1 MKINL
6 ALLFPVTEAPGL
18 SRSPLHIKCS
28 KSVLCVKF
36 KTKPLRMEDAN
47 SIQTGHTAI
56 KRSSNPFG
64 KAVQGIAATI
74 GLASESIH
82 YHKQKRASQKSQ
94 RESIPRILSDDGCIA
109 AVNELHIS
117 QPPHEAEDQQ
127 TFPTQMDE
135 VAWALDEVQDATSTS
150 DGNTSQPEISA
161 LDSPKLVGSVLQSHS
176 PAKNPATG
184 RLELPVVITQRRPKA
199 RTRGFIRAYA
209 PILQNVGIDQ
219 ETFLHFIDQLNKAV
233 EPSPWI
239 TAIDLASL
247 AGHAFPE
254 PIHLLISASALMATQ
269 ITAEV
274 VSRSKSNAFLD
285 KMNQEFFKPKG
296 LIALVVTWKPK
307 TEASEQNATGIVDID
322 MSAAAPSKKPLED
335 GGPGMKRRKS
345 MIQMPS
351 AGEMFELPEFAPLV
365 FPQLDATPIS
375 PAPRSPGSPKHKVMK
390 HGTEIENEEVGEKQT
405 SKTSRRVK
413 ANISGEKGIAH
424 RAEPG
429 CLPAFR
435 HSTAEY
441 VGPAVRQVKLG
452 GKSAGSS
459 ARRTGRF
466 ISDYQD
472 RRAVA
477 RWSGQHP
484 DSRMAR
490 LAPAPG
496 FQSRFADPNHPAG
509 SGDLVALVTGG
520 KSTAAE
526 VGRGAARAAAAAG
539 REGMVRVRST
549 TERAG
554 LVRAGGEDGGPPRRI
569 VSPRAREAL
578 GEVRPR
584 GEWLPRLPQT
594 ATAGVA
600 PRLRRIGSLP
610 LGAPVRTMK
619 KLLQPVGLPP
629 PPLGSVRFLG
639 PGADHIC
646 QDILY
651 LMIVNL
657 PTEEEIANAAACL
670 NQVNK
675 ETKAE

>member
-1 MKINL
+1 MKLTKIH
-6 ALLFPVTEAPGL
+6 
-18 SRSPLHIKCS
+18 PLK
-28 KSVLCVKF
+28 
-36 KTKPLRMEDAN
+36 MEDAN

-56 KRSSNPFG
+56 KQSSNPFG

-82 YHKQKRASQKSQ
+82 HHKQKRASQKSQ
-94 RESIPRILSDDGCIA
+94 RDRIPRSLSGDGFIA
-109 AVNELHIS
+109 AVDELHIS
-117 QPPHEAEDQQ
+117 QSPHETEDQQ
-127 TFPTQMDE
+127 TLPTQVDE
-135 VAWALDEVQDATSTS
+135 VAWALDEVQDETSTG
-150 DGNTSQPEISA
+150 DGNTVSPDISP
-161 LDSPKLVGSVLQSHS
+161 LGSPKLAETFLQSHPTAKD
-176 PAKNPATG
+176 PAEPG
-184 RLELPVVITQRRPKA
+184 RLGMPVVITQRRPKA

-285 KMNQEFFKPKG
+285 RMNQEFFKPKG

-307 TEASEQNATGIVDID
+307 TEASEQNVSGIVDID
-322 MSAAAPSKKPLED
+322 MSAAAPSKTLPED
-335 GGPGMKRRKS
+335 AGPGMKRRKS

-375 PAPRSPGSPKHKVMK
+375 PEPGGPKNKTTKQGEEKESKGFGEQETTSTAQRARANTAADQAVPR
-390 HGTEIENEEVGEKQT
+390 
-405 SKTSRRVK
+405 
-413 ANISGEKGIAH
+413 

-520 KSTAAE
+520 KSTTAE

-554 LVRAGGEDGGPPRRI
+554 LVRVGGGADGGEDGGPPRRI
-569 VSPRAREAL
+569 ISPRAREAL
-578 GEVRPR
+578 GDMKPR
-584 GEWLPRLPQT
+584 GEWLPRLPQS
-594 ATAGVA
+594 AAAGVA

-619 KLLQPVGLPP
+619 KLLQPVGLTP
-629 PPLGSVRFLG
+629 SVRF
-639 PGADHIC
+639 I
-646 QDILY
+646 I
-651 LMIVNL
+651 
-657 PTEEEIANAAACL
+657 
-670 NQVNK
+670 
-675 ETKAE
+675 